1 MGVGKEDT
9 GAIAGSGWSAAELHS
24 TLGAVAR
31 AVDDLVIELDTV
43 GLTQQLRNSPSCDL
57 RALDRSLPHYPLEEL
72 LLACEAYAT
81 VTGPA
86 ALATDSLTE
95 VREEAQRLL
104 QMLQALAG
112 AGRSRR
118 RLPGMGF
125 TATGTQNVFLRS
137 AFSDPQVQ
145 DALSAL
151 IETLSP
157 LAAIN
162 GGNLPKRGWALRIG
176 PRYIIPVVVLGGA
189 IALVV
194 LLIGSFAFANREAG
208 ILPNG
213 LGIPGLSRGAN
224 ASATAT
230 AQNNPGAPTPPIA
243 SSPSAAATVPISQ
256 PTATTAPSSSGS
268 PNITLSKSAL
278 SVCPGSP
285 DSFTITYSGGQSIT
299 WTASWSDHTN
309 ITLSPSSGSLQSG
322 APVTVTVD
330 ALTDTAGAGTITII
344 PGGGASPRTLTYDAT
359 NC

>member
-1 MGVGKEDT
+1 MGVGKDDI
-9 GAIAGSGWSAAELHS
+9 GAIASSGWSAAELHS
-24 TLGAVAR
+24 MLGVVAT
-31 AVDDLVIELDTV
+31 AVDDLAMELDAV

-57 RALDRSLPHYPLEEL
+57 HTLDRSLPHYPLEEL

-86 ALATDSLTE
+86 ALATDNLAE
-95 VREEAQRLL
+95 VREEAQRLQQIL
-104 QMLQALAG
+104 QTIAG

-125 TATGTQNVFLRS
+125 TSTGTQNVFLRS
-137 AFSDPQVQ
+137 AFGDPQVQ

-151 IETLSP
+151 IDTLAP
-157 LAAIN
+157 LAIIN
-162 GGNLPKRGWALRIG
+162 GGSLPKRGWASRIG

-194 LLIGSFAFANREAG
+194 LLIGSFAFANKGAG

-213 LGIPGLSRGAN
+213 LGIPGLARGVN
-224 ASATAT
+224 SSATAT
-230 AQNNPGAPTPPIA
+230 AQNNSGAPTATLA
-243 SSPSAAATVPISQ
+243 SSSSAAATA
-256 PTATTAPSSSGS
+256 PTTQSTATAPSSSGS
-268 PNITLSKSAL
+268 PKIALSKSVL

-285 DSFTITYSGGQSIT
+285 DSFTISYSGGQPIT

-309 ITLSPSSGSLQSG
+309 ITLNPSSGSLQSG
-322 APVTVTVD
+322 VPVSVMVD
-330 ALTDTAGAGTITII
+330 ALTDTGGAGTITII
-344 PGGGASPRTLTYDAT
+344 PGGGASPQTLNYDAS